1 MGVLINFQ
9 AVLINSMGCPLYFW
23 LVNDCYIQFFNYY
36 IFILI
41 GGFLKTITLNFPFE
55 LEGEDIASGFF
66 LDLGE

>member
-1 MGVLINFQ
+1 MGVLINFRG
-9 AVLINSMGCPLYFW
+9 VLFIYGS
-23 LVNDCYIQFFNYY
+23 VNDCYIQFLNYY

-41 GGFLKTITLNFPFE
+41 GGFLTIDTLNFPLE